1 MIAACGER
9 QGAWGALERMST
21 GVVRAA
27 GAASRAGG
35 KNGTRPDSSADSRFE
50 RRLSEILAAAAEV
63 FYEKGYEGAS
73 MRELSWRTGMSLAGL
88 YYYFESKDKLLY
100 LIQRHTF
107 EEVLNHLRERLTS
120 TRDPE
125 DAVRIMIRN
134 HIEYFVA
141 NMTAMKVLA
150 HEDNTLKNG
159 YGEEIQAI
167 KREYYRV
174 CAELLDEL
182 RKAKLGKDFAAPH
195 KGERRVAVMS
205 LFGMMN
211 WIYTWYN
218 PKVDPGS
225 DELAAQIADMFLCGV
240 FEESGPTLPL
250 RGKGRT
256 PR

>member
-1 MIAACGER
+1 MNGN
-9 QGAWGALERMST
+9 
-21 GVVRAA
+21 RAR
-27 GAASRAGG
+27 G
-35 KNGTRPDSSADSRFE
+35 NSSADSRFD
-50 RRLSEILAAAAEV
+50 RRLGEILAAGAEV

-73 MRELSWRTGMSLAGL
+73 MRDLSRRTGMSLAGL

-107 EEVLNHLRERLTS
+107 TEVLDRLRERLATA
-120 TRDPE
+120 RDPE

-174 CAELLDEL
+174 CSGLLDDL
-182 RKAKLGKDFAAPH
+182 RKHRVGNDGAPRRS
-195 KGERRVAVMS
+195 ERRVAVMS

-218 PKVDPGS
+218 PQIDPDS
-225 DELAAQIADMFLCGV
+225 DDLAGQIADMFLNGV
-240 FEESGPTLPL
+240 FVRNSTALPL

-256 PR
+256 GKNPVLMIQS

>member
-1 MIAACGER
+1 MR
-9 QGAWGALERMST
+9 DL
-21 GVVRAA
+21 
-27 GAASRAGG
+27 SR
-35 KNGTRPDSSADSRFE
+35 
-50 RRLSEILAAAAEV
+50 
-63 FYEKGYEGAS
+63 
-73 MRELSWRTGMSLAGL
+73 RTGMSLAGL

-107 EEVLNHLRERLTS
+107 TEVLDRLRERLTS
-120 TRDPE
+120 AADAE

-174 CAELLDEL
+174 CSGLLDEL
-182 RKAKLGKDFAAPH
+182 RKQRFGNDAATR
-195 KGERRVAVMS
+195 KCERRVAVMS

-218 PKVDPGS
+218 PQVDPES
-225 DELAAQIADMFLCGV
+225 DELADQIADMFLNGV
-240 FEESGPTLPL
+240 FAGNSPTPI
-250 RGKGRT
+250 RGKGRVRRDPLLT
-256 PR
+256 TS

>member
-1 MIAACGER
+1 MR
-9 QGAWGALERMST
+9 DL
-21 GVVRAA
+21 
-27 GAASRAGG
+27 SR
-35 KNGTRPDSSADSRFE
+35 
-50 RRLSEILAAAAEV
+50 
-63 FYEKGYEGAS
+63 
-73 MRELSWRTGMSLAGL
+73 RTGMSLAGL

-107 EEVLNHLRERLTS
+107 TEVLDRLRQQLTS
-120 TRDPE
+120 ASDPE
-125 DAVRIMIRN
+125 EAVRVMIRN

-159 YGEEIQAI
+159 YGEEIQAL

-174 CAELLDEL
+174 CTGLLDEL
-182 RKAKLGKDFAAPH
+182 RKLRSDERSSR

-218 PKVDPGS
+218 PQVDPGS
-225 DELAAQIADMFLCGV
+225 EDLAEQITDMFLNGV
-240 FEESGPTLPL
+240 FAGNSSTFP
-250 RGKGRT
+250 
-256 PR
+256 PRAKSRARRVPVTTTS

>member
-1 MIAACGER
+1 MASR
-9 QGAWGALERMST
+9 
-21 GVVRAA
+21 GVKSES
-27 GAASRAGG
+27 AASRANG
-35 KNGTRPDSSADSRFE
+35 KGALRASSADSRFD
-50 RRLSEILAAAAEV
+50 RRLSEILTAGAEV

-73 MRELSWRTGMSLAGL
+73 MRDLSRRTGMSLAGL

-107 EEVLNHLRERLTS
+107 SEVLERLREQLAS
-120 TRDPE
+120 ARDPE
-125 DAVRIMIRN
+125 DAVRIMIGN

-159 YGEEIQAI
+159 YGEEIQGI

-174 CAELLDEL
+174 CSGLLDEL
-182 RKAKLGKDFAAPH
+182 RKQRFGNDGPAR

-218 PKVDPGS
+218 PQVDPDSG
-225 DELAAQIADMFLCGV
+225 ELAGQIADMFVNGA
-240 FEESGPTLPL
+240 FAENSASKSRPSRPA
-250 RGKGRT
+250 GRVGHKDRAVT
-256 PR
+256 TS

>member
-1 MIAACGER
+1 
-9 QGAWGALERMST
+9 MST
-21 GVVRAA
+21 RAIKPAA
-27 GAASRAGG
+27 GVSRA
-35 KNGTRPDSSADSRFE
+35 NGRKRTRAKSPADSRFD
-50 RRLSEILAAAAEV
+50 RRLGEILAAAAEV

-73 MRELSWRTGMSLAGL
+73 MRDLSRRTGMSLAGL
-88 YYYFESKDKLLY
+88 YYYFDSKDKLLY

-107 EEVLNHLRERLTS
+107 TEVLDRLHQRLAS
-120 TRDPE
+120 ARDPE

-174 CAELLDEL
+174 CAGLLDAL
-182 RKAKLGKDFAAPH
+182 RKQKLGNDAAPR
-195 KGERRVAVMS
+195 KADRRVAVMS

-218 PKVDPGS
+218 PQVDPSS
-225 DELAAQIADMFLCGV
+225 DDLAGQVSDMFLNGV
-240 FEESGPTLPL
+240 LAYSPMLAH
-250 RGKGRT
+250 GKGKVANV
-256 PR
+256 PGFNEILDLKKE